1 MGHQLICMAA
11 VTSSENTLCKAYWLP
26 NCSHKINLRRD
37 LFCKRF
43 CCSMKTLLSLTFLS
57 FVIDKATINTH
68 KQLLSVADLWEG
80 PAPPPS
86 LIFRPNC
93 DLKGRKKFF

>member
-1 MGHQLICMAA
+1 MAA

-57 FVIDKATINTH
+57 EASGGLFKLQKACCTEMENILFVKLVLMNILAK
-68 KQLLSVADLWEG
+68 
-80 PAPPPS
+80 
-86 LIFRPNC
+86 
-93 DLKGRKKFF
+93 